1 MCGGHAKV
9 YVQGVSPCATRVKNN
24 QLRMAQ
30 DLAMREET
38 GKECY
43 IITKL
48 YFSKALS
55 GSGCALGFRKRW
67 IYKFLH

>member
-9 YVQGVSPCATRVKNN
+9 YVRGVSPCATWVKNN

-30 DLAMREET
+30 DLALREET

-43 IITKL
+43 VITKL
-48 YFSKALS
+48 YFSAALC
-55 GSGCALGFRKRW
+55 GGGRGL
-67 IYKFLH
+67 